1 MFANRGDIT
10 PPTQWN
16 NLAVGML
23 VSFAIGAG
31 ASAFRVRDGRHAVDH
46 GGAFF
51 ADLDAGDERSDYLAA
66 LLPIKAIKAGL
77 NMRGEISEATNDA
90 GNLDRLREL
99 LLCLP
104 KFLAR
109 PHEACADPFAARDE
123 VIEFNGSSLVSIAQ
137 AP

>member
-1 MFANRGDIT
+1 MAKSGDST

-16 NLAVGML
+16 NLAVERSL
-23 VSFAIGAG
+23 SLTIGAG
-31 ASAFRVRDGRHAVDH
+31 ALAFRVRDGRHAVDH

-66 LLPIKAIKAGL
+66 LLPIKAIKAGS
-77 NMRGEISEATNDA
+77 NMRGEISEATND
-90 GNLDRLREL
+90 GGDLDRLREL

-109 PHEACADPFAARDE
+109 PHETRADPFAARDE
-123 VIEFNGSSLVSIAQ
+123 VIEFNGSSLVSITQ

>member
-1 MFANRGDIT
+1 VA
-10 PPTQWN
+10 PSSPT
-16 NLAVGML
+16 
-23 VSFAIGAG
+23 
-31 ASAFRVRDGRHAVDH
+31 
-46 GGAFF
+46 
-51 ADLDAGDERSDYLAA
+51 LDAGDERSDYLAA

-77 NMRGEISEATNDA
+77 NMRGEISEGDHDA

-99 LLCLP
+99 PLCLP

>member
-1 MFANRGDIT
+1 MAKSGDST

-16 NLAVGML
+16 NLATGRL
-23 VSFAIGAG
+23 LSLTIGAG
-31 ASAFRVRDGRHAVDH
+31 APAFWVGDGRHAVDH

-51 ADLDAGDERSDYLAA
+51 ADLDTGDERSNYLAA
-66 LLPIKAIKAGL
+66 LLPIKAIKAGS
-77 NMRGEISEATNDA
+77 NMRGEVSEATND
-90 GNLDRLREL
+90 GGDLDCLREL

-109 PHEACADPFAARDE
+109 PHETRADPFAARDE